1 MELQLCIFDSDVSF
15 VQGIKAIID
24 TKNIS
29 TQSTLEYFD
38 RDFQKLVDHLATPIW
53 GNKQQIILCD
63 IASLPE
69 ARFKALSLLRNQY
82 LKGEQRQLIMLVE
95 EGQVPLL
102 SALFTELP
110 LASWF
115 CKKEPPQELVNM
127 LEHLRLTSFSAP
139 YYSSMIRK
147 SIEHYRNQAFSV
159 PRYGITHTEW
169 WLMEEILKGQSLT
182 QIALNS
188 GISVKSV
195 SYRKRRLMKKLN
207 VTSTVSL
214 AQTFRHLTG
223 FA

>member
-1 MELQLCIFDSDVSF
+1 MELQLCLFDSDVSF
-15 VQGIKAIID
+15 AQGIKAIID
-24 TKNIS
+24 TKNIP
-29 TQSTLEYFD
+29 TKSTLEYFD
-38 RDFQKLVDHLATPIW
+38 RDFQKLADYLATPIC
-53 GNKQQIILCD
+53 GNKQQIMLCD

-69 ARFKALSLLRNQY
+69 ARFKALSLLRHQY
-82 LKGEQRQLIMLVE
+82 FKGEQRQLIMLVE
-95 EGQVPLL
+95 EQQVPML
-102 SALFTELP
+102 SAFFTELP
-110 LASWF
+110 LVSWF
-115 CKKEPPQELVNM
+115 CKKEHPQELVNM
-127 LEHLRLTSFSAP
+127 LEHMRLSSYSSP

-147 SIEHYRNQAFSV
+147 NIEHYRNQAFSV

-214 AQTFRHLTG
+214 ALTFRHLTG